1 MSAFGSDIARL
12 PSPACRGPVAAVTA
26 PWRRLCVGDRAALAV
41 LILLP
46 VLIQV
51 PFALAGH
58 PLIQGDNL
66 TQNFPLRSLT
76 GEELAAGHLPSWN
89 SLIWSGTPL
98 LAGWNAGSMFPGTWL
113 FAVLPHLAA
122 WCLNALVAPIAAA
135 TGTFVFLRARRLGP
149 LAAAIGGFA
158 FAWTGFMSGQSVHI
172 GLVQGA
178 SFLPWSLVAM
188 EALARRRGE
197 GARPRA
203 YAAGVLGLGAS
214 FSLTVLAGDPRAVSS
229 SAVVLVVATLACCYR
244 LGRRCGRFLA
254 AVVAAGVLAVACSA
268 MQWVPGLSFLRSS
281 QRGQAAYAFFGSGSL
296 SPAHLL
302 MQLALPFAD
311 GGNGNFGLPYYQGT
325 YNMPEITI
333 GVGVLALVAFAAFL
347 PSLVAAIGAWL
358 RRLGQRRAPA
368 TGAPAVPERDLGFA
382 YALVIVGALM
392 TLGNTTPLGH
402 LFVHIPLFGSERLQN
417 RNAEIMDLGLVIL
430 LALLVDELTGVPSA
444 LRRRERRSVFD
455 VRGARPLGVAV
466 LAAIVGFGI
475 FVAAAPITAQ
485 HDYGVSGA
493 TPSLPLHLLPYFCW
507 ELLVIAG
514 AGALLFG
521 WRRLGERRLRR
532 VLLATCALDLGA
544 FVLMASYA
552 TIPSAVLSGPNP
564 QSRAVHR
571 LAGFQ
576 GRFALYDPSHANP
589 TADSGELLQLG
600 ASDLNILQ
608 HSPSVQ
614 GYGSI
619 VDDTYAAA
627 TSTHTYED
635 LRVARLSGE
644 TFNTLDLSALVTTP
658 LELATPLSPPGGGA
672 SAAPGAPSTTS
683 ARTFAL
689 AAHGSDYFELG
700 NPTALRAITITL
712 SPPGGTLAQHAGA
725 LSPRADPLPAR
736 LTVRE
741 RLAAGGTRTRT
752 VAVHGDTVQLA
763 PGTSRRLVGL
773 SVANPGHLRTSID
786 ALVVTTSGSPAE
798 RLVLDGPLQGHL
810 APPHW
815 VWRAALGDF
824 VIYANT
830 ETRGLAWLQP
840 PHYHTP
846 DTRARAAGSVHTV
859 LSSVLVPEQMVVDS
873 PHPALLVRAETYEP
887 GWTARLTPLGG
898 GPTRVL
904 TVHRFG
910 LVQVVDLPAGHWKLR
925 WRYAPRSLL
934 EGLVGSI
941 LGTIACAGLVLAVL
955 AERRARRGRGE
966 AGAPGHP
973 LRARAKTARRQITG
987 PRMQV
992 PTS

>member
-1 MSAFGSDIARL
+1 MSSLGSHHARL
-12 PSPACRGPVAAVTA
+12 PIPARRGPVAALTA
-26 PWRRLCVGDRAALAV
+26 PWRALCVGDRAALAL

-46 VLIQV
+46 VVIQI

-113 FAVLPHLAA
+113 FAVLPHLVA

-135 TGTFVFLRARRLGP
+135 TGTFVFLRARQLGP

-188 EALARRRGE
+188 EALARRRDE
-197 GARPRA
+197 NAPPRA

-214 FSLTVLAGDPRAVSS
+214 FALTVLAGDPRAVSS
-229 SAVVLVVATLACCYR
+229 SAVVLVIAALACCYR
-244 LGRRCGRFLA
+244 LGRRCGAFL
-254 AVVAAGVLAVACSA
+254 VALVSAGLLAVACSA
-268 MQWVPGLSFLRSS
+268 MQWAPGLSFLRSS

-296 SPAHLL
+296 SPTHLL

-311 GGNGNFGLPYYQGT
+311 GGNGNFGLPFYQGT

-333 GVGVLALVAFAAFL
+333 GVGVLSLVAFAAFL
-347 PSLVAAIGAWL
+347 PSLASLFWAWWSRVVGRKAPDDLVEAQAAL
-358 RRLGQRRAPA
+358 
-368 TGAPAVPERDLGFA
+368 PERDLGFA
-382 YALVIVGALM
+382 YGLVIVGALM
-392 TLGNTTPLGH
+392 TLGDTTPFGH

-444 LRRRERRSVFD
+444 LRRRAHRSVFD
-455 VRGARPLGVAV
+455 VRGARTLAALV

-485 HDYGVSGA
+485 HDYGASGA
-493 TPSLPLHLLPYFCW
+493 TPSLPLHLIPYFCW

-514 AGALLFG
+514 AAALIFG
-521 WRRLGERRLRR
+521 WRHLDARTLRR
-532 VLLATCALDLGA
+532 VLLWTCVFDLAG

-552 TIPSAVLSGPNP
+552 TIPSALLSGPNP

-589 TADSGELLQLG
+589 TADNGELLQLG

-619 VDDTYAAA
+619 VDNTYAAA

-644 TFNTLDLSALVTTP
+644 TFNTLDLHALVTTP
-658 LELATPLSPPGGGA
+658 LELATPLGPPGVATPPYPGPSPLTSPPE
-672 SAAPGAPSTTS
+672 
-683 ARTFAL
+683 RTFGL
-689 AAHGSDYFELG
+689 GAHGSDYFELG
-700 NPTALRAITITL
+700 NPTAVRAIAITL
-712 SPPGGTLAQHAGA
+712 SP
-725 LSPRADPLPAR
+725 RAARLPAR
-736 LTVRE
+736 LVLHET
-741 RLAAGGTRTRT
+741 LARGGTRTRT
-752 VAVHGDTVQLA
+752 VAVRHHIARLA
-763 PGTSRRLVGL
+763 PAAPSRLVGL
-773 SVANPGHLRTSID
+773 WVANPSRLRASID
-786 ALVVTTSGSPAE
+786 ELVVTTRGSASQ

-810 APPHW
+810 MPPHW
-815 VWRAALGDF
+815 VWRGALGDF

-859 LSSVLVPEQMVVDS
+859 LSSVLVPETMVVDS

-898 GPTRVL
+898 GATKVL

-910 LVQVVDLPAGHWKLR
+910 LVQVVDLPAGRWKLR

-934 EGLVGSI
+934 EGLVGSS
-941 LGTIACAGLVLAVL
+941 LGTIACVMLMLAVL
-955 AERRARRGRGE
+955 AERRARRQSDETDEADRAGGR
-966 AGAPGHP
+966 A
-973 LRARAKTARRQITG
+973 AKTARREITG

>member
-1 MSAFGSDIARL
+1 MSAFGSDIAR
-12 PSPACRGPVAAVTA
+12 PTSGARRSPVAFVTA

-46 VLIQV
+46 IVIQI

-122 WCLNALVAPIAAA
+122 WCVNALVAPIAAG

-149 LAAAIGGFA
+149 LPAAIGGFA

-188 EALARRRGE
+188 EALARRRDE
-197 GARPRA
+197 GAGARA
-203 YAAGVLGLGAS
+203 YAAGVLGLGVS
-214 FSLTVLAGDPRAVSS
+214 FALTVLAGDPRAVSS
-229 SAVVLVVATLACCYR
+229 SAVVLVIATLACCYR
-244 LGRRCGRFLA
+244 LGRRCGRFLG
-254 AVVAAGVLAVACSA
+254 AVFSAGALAVACSA

-281 QRGQAAYAFFGSGSL
+281 QRGQAAYSFFGSGSL
-296 SPAHLL
+296 STDHLL

-333 GVGVLALVAFAAFL
+333 GVGVLALVVFAAFL
-347 PSLVAAIGAWL
+347 PSLVTLIVAWL
-358 RRLGQRRAPA
+358 RRLVGHGGLASP
-368 TGAPAVPERDLGFA
+368 GAPAVPERDLGFA

-392 TLGNTTPLGH
+392 TLGSTTPAGH

-417 RNAEIMDLGLVIL
+417 RNAEIMDLGLAVL
-430 LALLVDELTGVPSA
+430 LALLVEELTGVASA
-444 LRRRERRSVFD
+444 RRRSERRSVFD
-455 VRGARPLGVAV
+455 VRGARPLSVAV

-485 HDYGVSGA
+485 HDYGVNGA
-493 TPSLPLHLLPYFCW
+493 TPSLPLQLLPYFGW

-514 AGALLFG
+514 AGVLIFG
-521 WRRLGERRLRR
+521 WRRLGERRLRQ
-532 VLLATCALDLGA
+532 VLLATCALDLSCFA
-544 FVLMASYA
+544 LMASYA

-564 QSRAVHR
+564 QSRTVHR

-589 TADSGELLQLG
+589 TADSAELLQLG

-627 TSTHTYED
+627 TSAHIYED

-658 LELATPLSPPGGGA
+658 LELATPLAPPVIGVSGVSG
-672 SAAPGAPSTTS
+672 APGAPGATS
-683 ARTFAL
+683 ARSFAL
-689 AAHGSDYFELG
+689 GVHGTDYFELG
-700 NPTALRAITITL
+700 NPTALRRIEITL
-712 SPPGGTLAQHAGA
+712 S
-725 LSPRADPLPAR
+725 SRAARLPAR
-736 LTVRE
+736 LIVRE
-741 RLAAGGTRTRT
+741 TLAAGGTRTRT
-752 VAVHGDTVQLA
+752 VTVHGDTVHLV
-763 PGTSRRLVGL
+763 PGTPRRLVGL
-773 SVANPGHLRTSID
+773 SVANPSRLAASID
-786 ALVVTTSGSPAE
+786 TLVVTTAGSGAQ
-798 RLVLDGPLQGHL
+798 RFALDGPLQGHL

-815 VWRAALGDF
+815 IWRAALGDF
-824 VIYANT
+824 VIYRNT

-859 LSSVLVPEQMVVDS
+859 LSSVLVPESMVVNS

-910 LVQVVDLPAGHWKLR
+910 LVQVVDLPAGQWKLR

-941 LGTIACAGLVLAVL
+941 LGTIACAVLVLVVL
-955 AERRARRGRGE
+955 ARRRDRRRRGEVERE
-966 AGAPGHP
+966 ASRRPASQDGATPNNWSPHASADVVSDD
-973 LRARAKTARRQITG
+973 LAI
-987 PRMQV
+987 
-992 PTS
+992 